1 MKDSVAKCSW
11 QPTTFHRAPE
21 TVMRLSRMGSAH
33 QSRLS
38 FMRTLL
44 RRMKRENWQFECS
57 LWEFDEQGVGRAVYQ
72 AKGPKRTYSLVAFAH
87 DLPDELRSDRV
98 IAEAWDATF
107 TLFDGVPTEA
117 DLKRL
122 ADNVPK
128 QEAGR
133 VTSSELSLSRANRSM
148 RLFNYVAD
156 TLAKG
161 EQPEREKLESIGYL
175 MRTTA
180 VYGSGKFGAAD
191 REKIQDRKELSG
203 PFQAEMLSV
212 WLTRAFTLDL
222 VEYMAKVRG
231 GDKAT
236 VLNPVLRRCI
246 GVGNSTGLG
255 MAPFI
260 VNHPIL
266 LNNWMMAREE
276 ALARVR
282 SQASVTEEAFTRFQ
296 VFLARALINAM
307 QWDSQHPIQL
317 PKIQVL
323 QQELKRFSEYLKTV
337 DTTQPYLWNVL
348 YLWSEQHLGEE
359 AQEQIAMLML
369 EPYPELVDGLTDC
382 MSADETLPMIDAGIS
397 IQAMRKLLHKHYS
410 WALEVDFTAKASRG
424 RFWYV
429 SEEKLEPRL
438 GERFDEPGMELEQP
452 LCVAWHISQLD
463 QALATFGQQNEKAG
477 SVQNSDVPVSGQPI
491 ASNIKLAAFLLAH
504 PELRHV
510 VRRAQMSEKYPY
522 MEIRDNLIDAEMLP
536 INMLRLKL
544 SFFGATRFDPRS
556 DRWERITMFQ
566 HAPFP
571 HELMTI
577 SPDGWIYPPLEAVA
591 S

>member
-1 MKDSVAKCSW
+1 MQHSATHTHW
-11 QPTTFHRAPE
+11 QPSQFHRSPE

-38 FMRTLL
+38 FMRTIL
-44 RRMKRENWQFECS
+44 RRLKREQWQFERS
-57 LWEFDEQGVGRAVYQ
+57 LWEIDEHGVGRAVYQ
-72 AKGPKRTYSLVAFAH
+72 AKGPERTYSLVAFAH
-87 DLPDELRSDRV
+87 DLPDDLRSDRV

-107 TLFDGVPTEA
+107 TLFDGVPSEA
-117 DLKRL
+117 DLVRL

-133 VTSSELSLSRANRSM
+133 VSSSELSLSRANRSDRM
-148 RLFNYVAD
+148 FEYVIGL
-156 TLAKG
+156 LAKG
-161 EQPEREKLESIGYL
+161 EQPVREEIERVGYL

-191 REKIQDRKELSG
+191 RDKIQDREELAG

-222 VEYMAKVRG
+222 VEHMAKMRG
-231 GDKAT
+231 GDKA
-236 VLNPVLRRCI
+236 VAMDPKLRRCF

-266 LNNWMMAREE
+266 LNNWIMAREE

-282 SQASVTEEAFTRFQ
+282 SQATVSDEAFASFRT
-296 VFLARALINAM
+296 FLGRAQINAD
-307 QWDSQHPIQL
+307 QWDSAHPIQL
-317 PKIQVL
+317 PKIETLRGEL
-323 QQELKRFSEYLKTV
+323 QQFSEHLNTV
-337 DTTQPYLWNVL
+337 DISQPYLWNSL
-348 YLWSEQHLGEE
+348 YEWTEQHLAEE

-369 EPYPELVDGLTDC
+369 EPYAELVDDLTGC
-382 MSADETLPMIDAGIS
+382 MNADESLQLIDTS
-397 IQAMRKLLHKHYS
+397 MSMQQLQDHLKQHYQ
-410 WALEVDFTAKASRG
+410 WALDTDFAAHSPRS

-452 LCVAWHISQLD
+452 LCVGCHVWKLNLSLTKAI
-463 QALATFGQQNEKAG
+463 ALAAANPNEA
-477 SVQNSDVPVSGQPI
+477 PPT
-491 ASNIKLAAFLLAH
+491 LAAFLMTH
-504 PELRHV
+504 PNYRHI
-510 VRRAQMSEKYPY
+510 VRRVQMASKYPY
-522 MEIRDNLIDAEMLP
+522 MEIRDNLISAEMMPTDL
-536 INMLRLKL
+536 LRLKL
-544 SFFGATRFDPRS
+544 SFFGATCFDPRS
-556 DRWERITMFQ
+556 DRWVRITMFQ

-571 HELMTI
+571 DEL
-577 SPDGWIYPPLEAVA
+577 SNQSSEVWAYPPLKEIQQGAQA
-591 S
+591 

>member
-1 MKDSVAKCSW
+1 MQHSTTHTNW
-11 QPTTFHRAPE
+11 QPSQYHRSPE

-57 LWEFDEQGVGRAVYQ
+57 LWEVDDHGVGRAVYQ
-72 AKGPKRTYSLVAFAH
+72 AKGPHRTYSLVAFAH

-107 TLFDGVPTEA
+107 TLFDGIPTEA

-122 ADNVPK
+122 ANNVPK

-133 VTSSELSLSRANRSM
+133 ITPSELSLSRANRSM
-148 RLFNYVAD
+148 RLFYYVAN

-161 EQPEREKLESIGYL
+161 EQPEREKLERIGYL

-191 REKIQDRKELSG
+191 RDKIQDREELSG

-212 WLTRAFTLDL
+212 WLIRAFTLDL

-231 GDKAT
+231 GDKA
-236 VLNPVLRRCI
+236 VALEPALRRCI

-282 SQASVTEEAFTRFQ
+282 SQATVGEDKLDCFRR
-296 VFLARALINAM
+296 FLARAQINAM
-307 QWDSQHPIQL
+307 QWESEHPIQK
-317 PKIQVL
+317 PKIQTL
-323 QQELKRFSEYLKTV
+323 QQELKRFSEHLDSV
-337 DTTQPYLWNVL
+337 DTTQPYLWNTL
-348 YLWSEQHLGEE
+348 YLWCE
-359 AQEQIAMLML
+359 AQLTEETQEQVAMLML

-382 MSADETLPMIDAGIS
+382 MSADETLPMIDTRLS
-397 IQAMRKLLHKHYS
+397 IQAMRDLLKTHYQ
-410 WALEVDFTAKASRG
+410 WALDTDFSAVTSRN

-438 GERFDEPGMELEQP
+438 GERFSEPGMELEQP
-452 LCVAWHISQLD
+452 LCVAWHVSQLD
-463 QALATFGQQNEKAG
+463 KALAEFPG
-477 SVQNSDVPVSGQPI
+477 SS
-491 ASNIKLAAFLLAH
+491 LAAFLLAH
-504 PELRHV
+504 PEFRHV
-510 VRRAQMSEKYPY
+510 VRRAQMAPKYPY
-522 MEIRDNLIDAEMLP
+522 MEIRDNLIDADMLP

-544 SFFGATRFDPRS
+544 SFFGATHFDPRS

-566 HAPFP
+566 GAPFP
-571 HELMTI
+571 HEITTL
-577 SPDGWIYPPLEAVA
+577 SPEGWAYPPLEAA
-591 S
+591 TP

>member
-1 MKDSVAKCSW
+1 MQNRSPHSAW
-11 QPTTFHRAPE
+11 QPSQYHRSPE

-57 LWEFDEQGVGRAVYQ
+57 LWEFDDHGVGRAVYQ
-72 AKGPKRTYSLVAFAH
+72 AIGPERTYSLVAFAH
-87 DLPDELRSDRV
+87 ELPDELRSDRV

-107 TLFDGVPTEA
+107 TLFDGIPTEA

-122 ADNVPK
+122 ANNVPK

-133 VTSSELSLSRANRSM
+133 VTPSELSLSRANRSM
-148 RLFNYVAD
+148 RLFDYVAD

-161 EQPEREKLESIGYL
+161 EQPEREKLERIGYL

-191 REKIQDRKELSG
+191 RDKIQDREELSG

-212 WLTRAFTLDL
+212 WLIRAFTLDL

-231 GDKAT
+231 DDKA
-236 VLNPVLRRCI
+236 VALDPVLRRCI

-282 SQASVTEEAFTRFQ
+282 SQVTVSEDKLERFRK
-296 VFLARALINAM
+296 FLARAQINAM
-307 QWDSQHPIQL
+307 QWESEHPIQK
-317 PKIQVL
+317 PRIQTL
-323 QQELKRFSEYLKTV
+323 QQELKRFSEHLNSV
-337 DTTQPYLWNVL
+337 DTTQPNLWNML
-348 YLWSEQHLGEE
+348 YLWCE
-359 AQEQIAMLML
+359 AQLTEETQEQVAMLML

-382 MSADETLPMIDAGIS
+382 MNADETLPMIDTRLS
-397 IQAMRKLLHKHYS
+397 IQSMRDLLKTHYQ
-410 WALEVDFTAKASRG
+410 WALDTDFSAVTSRN

-438 GERFDEPGMELEQP
+438 GERFSEPGMELEQP
-452 LCVAWHISQLD
+452 LCVAWHVSQLD
-463 QALATFGQQNEKAG
+463 KALATCAET
-477 SVQNSDVPVSGQPI
+477 S
-491 ASNIKLAAFLLAH
+491 LAAFLLTH
-504 PELRHV
+504 PEFRHV
-510 VRRAQMSEKYPY
+510 VRRAQMAEKYPY
-522 MEIRDNLIDAEMLP
+522 MEIRDNLIDADMLP

-544 SFFGATRFDPRS
+544 SFFGATHFDPRS

-566 HAPFP
+566 GAPFP
-571 HELMTI
+571 HEITTL
-577 SPDGWIYPPLEAVA
+577 SPEGWAYPPLEAA
-591 S
+591 TP

>member
-1 MKDSVAKCSW
+1 MKNAVKKSEVICSW
-11 QPTTFHRAPE
+11 QPTEFHRSPE

-44 RRMKRENWQFECS
+44 RRLKRENWQFECS
-57 LWEFDEQGVGRAVYQ
+57 LWEFDDQGVGRAVYQ
-72 AKGPKRTYSLVAFAH
+72 ARGPKRTYSLVAFAH
-87 DLPDELRSDRV
+87 NLPDELRSDRV
-98 IAEAWDATF
+98 IAEAWDSTF
-107 TLFDGVPTEA
+107 TLFDGVPTES

-122 ADNVPK
+122 ANNVPK

-133 VTSSELSLSRANRSM
+133 VTPSELSLSRANRSE

-191 REKIQDRKELSG
+191 REKIQGRKELSG

-212 WLTRAFTLDL
+212 WLIRAFTLDL

-231 GDKAT
+231 GDEAA
-236 VLNPVLRRCI
+236 VLDPVLRRCI

-266 LNNWMMAREE
+266 LNNWMMVREE

-282 SQASVTEEAFTRFQ
+282 SQATVSEDKLGCFQ
-296 VFLARALINAM
+296 TFLARAQINAM
-307 QWDSQHPIQL
+307 QWASEHPIQK
-317 PKIQVL
+317 PKIQTL
-323 QQELKRFSEYLKTV
+323 QQELKRFSEHLASA

-348 YLWSEQHLGEE
+348 YLWCE
-359 AQEQIAMLML
+359 AQLSEETQEQVAMLML

-382 MSADETLPMIDAGIS
+382 MNADETLSMIDASIS
-397 IQAMRKLLHKHYS
+397 IDAMRESLQKHYQ
-410 WALEVDFTAKASRG
+410 WALEMDFTAETSRD

-438 GERFDEPGMELEQP
+438 GERFSEPGMELEQP
-452 LCVAWHISQLD
+452 LCVAWHVSQLD
-463 QALATFGQQNEKAG
+463 KALAEF
-477 SVQNSDVPVSGQPI
+477 SSS
-491 ASNIKLAAFLLAH
+491 SLAEFLLSH
-504 PELRHV
+504 PEFRHV
-510 VRRAQMSEKYPY
+510 VRRTQMAEKYPY
-522 MEIRDNLIDAEMLP
+522 MEIRDNLIDADMLP

-544 SFFGATRFDPRS
+544 SFFGATHFDPRS

-566 HAPFP
+566 GSPFP
-571 HELMTI
+571 HEITTV
-577 SPDGWIYPPLEAVA
+577 SPEGWAYPPLEAA
-591 S
+591 KL

>member
-1 MKDSVAKCSW
+1 
-11 QPTTFHRAPE
+11 
-21 TVMRLSRMGSAH
+21 MRLTRMGSAH

-44 RRMKRENWQFECS
+44 RRLKHENWQFECS
-57 LWEFDEQGVGRAVYQ
+57 LWQFDNQGAGHAVYQ
-72 AKGPKRTYSLVAFAH
+72 AKGPERTYSLVAFAH
-87 DLPDELRSDRV
+87 NIPDELRSDRV
-98 IAEAWDATF
+98 IAQVWDATF
-107 TLFDGVPTEA
+107 ALFDGIPTES
-117 DLKRL
+117 DIKRL
-122 ADNVPK
+122 SNNVPK

-133 VTSSELSLSRANRSM
+133 VTPSELTLSRANRSE

-191 REKIQDRKELSG
+191 REKIYDRKELSG
-203 PFQAEMLSV
+203 PFQAEMLTV
-212 WLTRAFTLDL
+212 WLIRAFTLDL

-231 GDKAT
+231 GEKAVT
-236 VLNPVLRRCI
+236 LEPVLRRCI

-282 SQASVTEEAFTRFQ
+282 SQVTVSDDKFDCFRT
-296 VFLARALINAM
+296 FLARAQINATT
-307 QWDSQHPIQL
+307 WVSEHPFQK
-317 PKIQVL
+317 PKIRTL
-323 QQELKRFSEYLKTV
+323 QQELKRFNDHLNSV
-337 DTTQPYLWNVL
+337 DTAQPYLWDAL
-348 YLWSEQHLGEE
+348 YLWSEANLTEE
-359 AQEQIAMLML
+359 TQEQVAMLML
-369 EPYPELVDGLTDC
+369 EPYPELVDELTDQ
-382 MSADETLPMIDAGIS
+382 MSADETLPMIDTRIS
-397 IQAMRKLLHKHYS
+397 VGGMRDLLREHYR
-410 WALEVDFTAKASRG
+410 WALEIDFSNEASRS

-438 GERFDEPGMELEQP
+438 GERFREPGMELEQP
-452 LCVAWHISQLD
+452 LCVAWHIWQLD
-463 QALATFGQQNEKAG
+463 EALAEFSG
-477 SVQNSDVPVSGQPI
+477 SS
-491 ASNIKLAAFLLAH
+491 LAAFLMVH
-504 PELRHV
+504 PEYRHV
-510 VRRAQMSEKYPY
+510 VRRAQMAAKYSY

-544 SFFGATRFDPRS
+544 SFFGATHFDPRS

-566 HAPFP
+566 GAPFP
-571 HELMTI
+571 HEIATV
-577 SPDGWIYPPLEAVA
+577 SPEGWIYPQLESA
-591 S
+591 